1 MADRKTKILI
11 LTAGHIDHPSSRTRA
26 TQFFPDLENKNCSI
40 TWIPRVAKEAK
51 TTFEKLLF
59 PFFKRYYYLKM
70 RFHLLWGA
78 WDLVFVQRAYLGENF
93 LKLLKR
99 RNIPLVFDFDDA
111 LYLHA
116 NDKKGDKSFTGLMI
130 TYASAVIVS
139 TPYLSPFCESFG
151 KKPIIIPTSVDG
163 GLIKPNTLKNKDEVP
178 VVGWIGSFTTTITIK
193 QGEEGLRRLA
203 KRLKYRLILI
213 GADPSYQPEGVPFEH
228 YTWQLEKEP
237 DFLKQMDIG
246 IMPLPLTKYSEGK
259 GGYKLFLYMAAAI
272 PSVATPIG
280 INSELIQD
288 GVNGFLASEPEEWE
302 EKMHLLLT
310 NSELRQ
316 KMGYAGRQLFDENY
330 SSKIA
335 FDMLYKILN
344 DLVKNS
350 SIN

>member
-1 MADRKTKILI
+1 MADRKSRLLI

-26 TQFFPDLENKNCSI
+26 TQFFPAFEKQNYAI
-40 TWIPRVAKEAK
+40 TWIPRVNKEPK
-51 TTFEKLLF
+51 NTYEKILF
-59 PFFKRYYYLKM
+59 PFFKRFYYLKM
-70 RFHLLWGA
+70 RFNLLWKD

-93 LKLLKR
+93 LKMLKR
-99 RNIPLVFDFDDA
+99 RNIPLIFDFDDA

-116 NDKKGDKSFTGLMI
+116 NDKKGEKSLTGLMI
-130 TYASAVIVS
+130 RYASDVIVS
-139 TPYLSPFCESFG
+139 TPYLSPFCESYG
-151 KKPIIIPTSVDG
+151 KKPFIIPTSVDG
-163 GLIKPNTLKNKDEVP
+163 DLIKPNMHRNKDEVP

-237 DFLKQMDIG
+237 EFLKQMDIG

-280 INSELIQD
+280 INSELIHD
-288 GVNGFLASEPEEWE
+288 GVNGYLASEPEEWE
-302 EKMHLLLT
+302 EKMYLLLT

-316 KMGYAGRQLFDENY
+316 KMGLAGRELFDQNY

-335 FDMLYKILN
+335 FDMLQKIIL
-344 DLVKNS
+344 DRLK
-350 SIN
+350 